1 MTKFKAHKLW
11 VACVLLVLPMLVEK
25 EDNRI
30 DCQEYYCSNGG
41 LLSSKDDYLLCFGDP
56 QRIPSER
63 GSTCAE
69 VGRSNSG
76 FIIFSKTCQIHSTYI
91 AFPSLAFAAQV
102 VCRPLLLLFLW
113 NLRLHAYWQYCPC
126 MFDANQKNIA
136 QRVPT
141 LLRHIWKNVL
151 FLPLELY

>member
-11 VACVLLVLPMLVEK
+11 VACVLPVLPMLVEK

-30 DCQEYYCSNGG
+30 DCQEYYCSNDG
-41 LLSSKDDYLLCFGDP
+41 LLSSKHDYLLCFGDP
-56 QRIPSER
+56 QRIPSEH

-76 FIIFSKTCQIHSTYI
+76 FIIFAKTCQLHSTYI

-113 NLRLHAYWQYCPC
+113 NLRR
-126 MFDANQKNIA
+126 NEG
-136 QRVPT
+136 
-141 LLRHIWKNVL
+141 
-151 FLPLELY
+151 FLNLGHQTSRLGGEGL

>member
-11 VACVLLVLPMLVEK
+11 
-25 EDNRI
+25 
-30 DCQEYYCSNGG
+30 YCPCWLRKRTTALIVKNIIAQMVVYFR
-41 LLSSKDDYLLCFGDP
+41 DDYLLCFGDP

>member
-11 VACVLLVLPMLVEK
+11 YCPCWLRKRTTALIVKNIIAQMVVYFRVRMIICFALVIHK
-25 EDNRI
+25 EY
-30 DCQEYYCSNGG
+30 QA
-41 LLSSKDDYLLCFGDP
+41 F
-56 QRIPSER
+56 SER